1 MYSYVSKKVVRKQ
14 KKTCR
19 KALIAANAILREKY
33 NLQPHLVTVGSGS
46 KYLVTK
52 WDDEPFDLDF
62 NLVFYTLPHEY
73 IVQPM
78 LLKNTLR
85 VVLDQVL
92 IKRGFTHGKDSTS
105 VLTYSHKK
113 SLNQPQGYSLDIGIL
128 FGVGGTLNRLIHQK
142 DNPDRFIWNE
152 TKINKSSLEQA
163 KQLRKMGRWLQ
174 VRKIYLN
181 LKNKYGKDT
190 DLPSFIVFAEAL
202 NLTWQSIPKDQRPLT
217 EKRHVSGKTHT
228 QSQMNHHANQGNPNN
243 VAHKATKDNRA
254 NQMNPNN
261 PAYRGVSKM

>member
-1 MYSYVSKKVVRKQ
+1 MGGMGEKGDSMYSYVSKKVVRKQ

-85 VVLDQVL
+85 AVLDQVL

-113 SLNQPQGYSLDIGIL
+113 ASINLRDIRWIL
-128 FGVGGTLNRLIHQK
+128 AFFLASVGL
-142 DNPDRFIWNE
+142 
-152 TKINKSSLEQA
+152 
-163 KQLRKMGRWLQ
+163 
-174 VRKIYLN
+174 
-181 LKNKYGKDT
+181 
-190 DLPSFIVFAEAL
+190 
-202 NLTWQSIPKDQRPLT
+202 
-217 EKRHVSGKTHT
+217 
-228 QSQMNHHANQGNPNN
+228 
-243 VAHKATKDNRA
+243 
-254 NQMNPNN
+254 
-261 PAYRGVSKM
+261 

>member
-1 MYSYVSKKVVRKQ
+1 
-14 KKTCR
+14 
-19 KALIAANAILREKY
+19 
-33 NLQPHLVTVGSGS
+33 
-46 KYLVTK
+46 
-52 WDDEPFDLDF
+52 
-62 NLVFYTLPHEY
+62 
-73 IVQPM
+73 
-78 LLKNTLR
+78 
-85 VVLDQVL
+85 
-92 IKRGFTHGKDSTS
+92 
-105 VLTYSHKK
+105 
-113 SLNQPQGYSLDIGIL
+113 
-128 FGVGGTLNRLIHQK
+128 
-142 DNPDRFIWNE
+142 
-152 TKINKSSLEQA
+152 
-163 KQLRKMGRWLQ
+163 MGRWLQ